1 MWNNSVRFLMVRV
14 KVQKHRGFAFPV
26 PLWVVGQF
34 LEALTDLAWVGESVI
49 RRIPLPQDEKA
60 RKHLSWVKTF
70 SPSGVITV
78 THSMMKDLSQYKGLD
93 LVDVQAGE
101 VQVKI
106 NIK

>member
-1 MWNNSVRFLMVRV
+1 MVRV
-14 KVQKHRGFAFPV
+14 KVHSHRGFAFPV

-34 LEALTDLAWVGESVI
+34 LDALTDLAWVGESVI

-60 RKHLSWVKTF
+60 RKHMSWVKSF
-70 SPSGVITV
+70 SPSGIITV
-78 THSMMKDLSQYKGLD
+78 TNSMMKDLSQYKGLD

-106 NIK
+106 SIK

>member
-1 MWNNSVRFLMVRV
+1 M
-14 KVQKHRGFAFPV
+14 QKHRGFAFPV
-26 PLWVVGQF
+26 PFWVVGQF

-60 RKHLSWVKTF
+60 RKHLNWVKTF